1 METYRSLNLGNRYTE
16 NDINVGF
23 RILNTAGI
31 HTRLNEGNVVLDFD
45 IVDMRYIESQRH
57 QTDELLENVLDELLK
72 IRSFSSANGKI
83 VFKSFN
89 KEKRVSGRAFKVLF
103 YLIFSLLQ

>member
-1 METYRSLNLGNRYTE
+1 MQNTMENYRSLQLGNRYTE

-23 RILNTAGI
+23 HVLNTAGI
-31 HTRLNEGNVVLDFD
+31 HTRINGSNIVLDFD
-45 IVDMRYIESQRH
+45 VVDMRYIESQQH
-57 QTDELLENVLDELLK
+57 QTDELLGNVLAELLK

-89 KEKRVSGRAFKVLF
+89 KEKRVKG
-103 YLIFSLLQ
+103 